1 MKKIISVLLIMLL
14 LIAILGTN
22 QSFAD
27 GATGI
32 DGIIGTMAGVSN
44 QPSNA
49 SGSGTTKVINNIIG
63 IMQVVGTGISLIV
76 ISMLGIKYILASP
89 SDKADVK
96 KNIMP
101 ILIGCVL
108 LFAAVNIAGIIENFT
123 SGVGLTG
130 GGGES

>member
-1 MKKIISVLLIMLL
+1 MKKIISILLITLL
-14 LIAILGTN
+14 LMSIFITN
-22 QSFAD
+22 QAFAVQ
-27 GATGI
+27 GKGI
-32 DGIIGTMAGVSN
+32 NGIITAMQGVSN
-44 QPSNA
+44 APSNA
-49 SGSGTTKVINNIIG
+49 GTSGTTKVINNIIG

-130 GGGES
+130 GGN

>member
-1 MKKIISVLLIMLL
+1 MKKIVSILLIMLL
-14 LIAILGTN
+14 LMSICVTN
-22 QSFAD
+22 QSLA
-27 GATGI
+27 GEATGI
-32 DGIIGTMAGVSN
+32 NGIIDKMSGVSSA
-44 QPSNA
+44 PATA
-49 SGSGTTKVINNIIG
+49 STSGTTKVINNIIG

-108 LFAAVNIAGIIENFT
+108 LFAAVNIAGIIESFT

-130 GGGES
+130 SSGE